1 MTTEVCCQWVS
12 SEIRNWL
19 KNARMERSPKEKLP
33 DDAAIGFFRDIHG
46 LKRAV
51 TERAA
56 NEGNVPRSSI
66 QPPIP
71 SR

>member
-1 MTTEVCCQWVS
+1 
-12 SEIRNWL
+12 
-19 KNARMERSPKEKLP
+19 MERSPKEKLP

-46 LKRAV
+46 LKHAV

-56 NEGNVPRSSI
+56 NEGNVPISSI
-66 QPPIP
+66 QPTIP